1 MMMTT
6 VEQTL
11 VMTMILMIMKKKMM
25 VMIGMKSY
33 KKQFRVQQHR
43 RLIVTFD
50 FSLNS
55 AIDCSRL
62 HKIVPLQL
70 LQLQPAL
77 PLAAN
82 QKSGSGG
89 ARQDAITTAGGHL
102 CWCAAV
108 ASALLL
114 QVSLQVL
121 VSLLTGL
128 QLVVDGKNLMRGSLR
143 QS

>member
-1 MMMTT
+1 MTT

-11 VMTMILMIMKKKMM
+11 VMTMILMIMKKNDGNYRHE
-25 VMIGMKSY
+25 IIQETIQSATASAAHRHLQLQS
-33 KKQFRVQQHR
+33 QFSDR
-43 RLIVTFD
+43 
-50 FSLNS
+50 SLE
-55 AIDCSRL
+55 
-62 HKIVPLQL
+62 IVPLQR

-128 QLVVDGKNLMRGSLR
+128 QLVVDGKNLMKGVNHEA
-143 QS
+143 

>member
-11 VMTMILMIMKKKMM
+11 VMTMILMIMKKNMM

-43 RLIVTFD
+43 RLIVTFN

-55 AIDCSRL
+55 AIDRSRSCLFSASSCS
-62 HKIVPLQL
+62 L
-70 LQLQPAL
+70 LS
-77 PLAAN
+77 LAAN